1 MMDGQM
7 DGGVHNIPIA
17 FKKCGD
23 NFQDFCLIDLN
34 AVVNSINAVVNLNLI
49 CQITLN

>member
-1 MMDGQM
+1 MTDRQM

-23 NFQDFCLIDLN
+23 NFQDFCLIDLTKYKCRCEFELDLSN
-34 AVVNSINAVVNLNLI
+34 HSKLG
-49 CQITLN
+49 